1 MFGYVRYDLP
11 NLYIK
16 DFELYRAMY
25 CGLCKGI
32 AHSCGQMARIGL
44 TYDMTFLS
52 VLLHNL
58 AGIDVKIEKQNC
70 FEHTIKKQPIAVTD
84 ELTDELGALN
94 TVLLYYKLTDDIED
108 GDKGRG
114 KRLWFKRGFKRAKR
128 GYPELVSLV
137 KGYMK
142 AQQAA
147 EKGKCDSLDRAAD
160 PTAELMQRLSRH
172 FLKDKA
178 TPHTD
183 GLFYALG
190 KWIYLIDALDD
201 YDKDRKKRR
210 YNPFVLAYGSES
222 KEALIK
228 EHGGDIAFLFDTLFY
243 GLRED
248 LANIHF
254 YFNRDLTDN
263 VLLRGIPLETQ
274 RVMRGEKPV
283 KMQVDLK

>member
-1 MFGYVRYDLP
+1 SIRENNMFGYVRYDLP

-44 TYDMTFLS
+44 TYDMTFFS
-52 VLLHNL
+52 VLLHNI

-70 FEHTIKKQPIAVTD
+70 FEHTVKKQPIAVTD

-114 KRLWFKRGFKRAKR
+114 KRLWFKRGFKRAKK

-137 KGYMK
+137 KEYMK

-160 PTAELMQRLSRH
+160 PTAELVRRLSRH

-178 TPHTD
+178 TAHTD
-183 GLFYALG
+183 VRF
-190 KWIYLIDALDD
+190 
-201 YDKDRKKRR
+201 
-210 YNPFVLAYGSES
+210 
-222 KEALIK
+222 
-228 EHGGDIAFLFDTLFY
+228 
-243 GLRED
+243 
-248 LANIHF
+248 
-254 YFNRDLTDN
+254 
-263 VLLRGIPLETQ
+263 
-274 RVMRGEKPV
+274 
-283 KMQVDLK
+283 

>member
-1 MFGYVRYDLP
+1 
-11 NLYIK
+11 
-16 DFELYRAMY
+16 
-25 CGLCKGI
+25 
-32 AHSCGQMARIGL
+32 
-44 TYDMTFLS
+44 
-52 VLLHNL
+52 
-58 AGIDVKIEKQNC
+58 
-70 FEHTIKKQPIAVTD
+70 
-84 ELTDELGALN
+84 
-94 TVLLYYKLTDDIED
+94 
-108 GDKGRG
+108 
-114 KRLWFKRGFKRAKR
+114 
-128 GYPELVSLV
+128 
-137 KGYMK
+137 
-142 AQQAA
+142 
-147 EKGKCDSLDRAAD
+147 
-160 PTAELMQRLSRH
+160 MQRLSRH

-210 YNPFVLAYGSES
+210 YNPFVLAYGSEN